1 MIVEVALPVP
11 MRGGFDYLLP
21 ESQPQPMPGARVRV
35 PFGSRQLV
43 GVITAIK
50 QDSDQ
55 PTDKLRQITTLLD
68 HKPVLSALMLDWLNW
83 ASRYYQHPVGDVIS
97 TALPARLRKGE
108 PAISQQSFWQL
119 TETGRAL
126 DSDSLT
132 RAPQQQAIVERL
144 RAGRCDDKTLKQEFS
159 AAIIRAVKEKQLIEA
174 TDDDCIPDTDWP
186 ARIRISGQLNANLE
200 QSLAITAINNQAQ
213 GFHPFLLEGVTGSG
227 KTEVYLQCIA
237 PLLQQGK
244 QILILVPEI
253 GLTPQTVARFE
264 QRFGIEVAVL
274 HSGLTDKERLT
285 VWQQAGLGETGMII
299 GTRSAIFTPL
309 ANPGMI
315 IVDEEHDGSYKQQD
329 GWRYHAR
336 DLAVVRA
343 RLENI
348 PLILGSATPSLET
361 LNNALT
367 GKYQHLSLK
376 QRAGGAKAVQHQ
388 VLDIKGQALDYG
400 LAKGMQQRIRLHL
413 QQGHQVMLFINRRGF
428 APALICHQC
437 GHVEEC
443 HSCERSFTL
452 HRQLNKLQCHHCG
465 DAKIVPSRCAACGHH
480 DLQPVGMGTEQ
491 LEHGIQRLFPE
502 YTAMRIDSDS
512 ARGKQKLHGLLDEI
526 NQGNSQLLIGTQ
538 ILAKGHHFPGVS
550 LVVILD
556 VDSALFSADYRAAEH
571 LAQLITQVAGR
582 AGRAQIQGELWLQ
595 THNPGHPLLQDLL
608 NNGYQHF
615 ARLALKERQF
625 AALPPYS
632 YQALFRSEAV
642 DGNLAYGFLEQV
654 KACLRQTDIS
664 LIGPL
669 PALMEKRQG
678 RYRMQLLLQSEKRT
692 GIQQWLSNMMTK
704 IEKLPLANKVR
715 WSLDMDPMDF
725 T

>member
-21 ESQPQPMPGARVRV
+21 EEIARPMPGARVRV
-35 PFGSRQLV
+35 PFGSRQLI

-50 QDSDQ
+50 QGSDQ
-55 PTDKLRQITTLLD
+55 PTDKLRQITALLD

-108 PAISQQSFWQL
+108 PAISQQTFWQL
-119 TETGRAL
+119 TETGRAP
-126 DSDSLT
+126 DSDSLK
-132 RAPQQQAIVERL
+132 RAPQQQALVEKL
-144 RAGRCDDKTLKQEFS
+144 KPGRCDEQTLKQQFS
-159 AAIIRAVKEKQLIEA
+159 AAIVRAVKEKALIEA
-174 TDDDCIPDTDWP
+174 VTDDPIPDTDWP
-186 ARIRISGQLNANLE
+186 ARIKISGQLSANLE
-200 QSLAITAINNQAQ
+200 QSLAITAVNNQAQ
-213 GFHPFLLEGVTGSG
+213 GFHTFLLEGVTGSG

-264 QRFGIEVAVL
+264 QRFGIDVAVL

-285 VWQQAGLGETGMII
+285 VWQRAGLGETGIII

-361 LNNALT
+361 LNNALI
-367 GKYQHLSLK
+367 GKYQHLLLK

-388 VLDIKGQALDYG
+388 VLDIKSQALDYG

-443 HSCERSFTL
+443 HRCERSFTL

-465 DAKIVPSRCAACGHH
+465 DARIVPSRCAACGHH

-538 ILAKGHHFPGVS
+538 ILAKGHHFPKVS

-632 YQALFRSEAV
+632 YQALFRSEAI
-642 DGNLAYGFLEQV
+642 DANLAYGFLEQV
-654 KACLRQTDIS
+654 KACLQQTDIS

-678 RYRMQLLLQSEKRT
+678 RYRMQLLLQSDKRT
-692 GIQQWLSNMMTK
+692 GIQQWLSNMMAR

>member
-11 MRGGFDYLLP
+11 LRGGFDYLLP
-21 ESQPQPMPGARVRV
+21 EGQPTPTPGCRVRV
-35 PFGSRQLV
+35 PFGSRQLS
-43 GVITAIK
+43 GVVVTIK
-50 QDSDQ
+50 QDSEQ
-55 PTDKLRQITTLLD
+55 PTAKLRQLSAVLD
-68 HKPVLSALMLDWLNW
+68 HQPILSERLLEWLNW
-83 ASRYYQHPVGDVIS
+83 ASRYYQHPLGDVIS
-97 TALPARLRKGE
+97 TALPARLRKGD
-108 PAISQQSFWQL
+108 AATIQQTCWQL
-119 TETGRAL
+119 TETGLAQ
-126 DSDSLT
+126 DSQSLK
-132 RAPQQQAIVERL
+132 RAPQQQALVERL
-144 RAGRCDDKTLKQEFS
+144 QSGRCDARTLKQAFS
-159 AAIIRAVKEKQLIEA
+159 ATVIRALEEKGLIETVEDEYVA
-174 TDDDCIPDTDWP
+174 DTDWP
-186 ARIRISGQLNANLE
+186 QRIHICGQLTPNLE
-200 QSLAITAINNQAQ
+200 QSLAITAVNNHAQ
-213 GFHPFLLEGVTGSG
+213 GFQCFLLEGVTGSG
-227 KTEVYLQCIA
+227 KTEVYLQTIA
-237 PLLQQGK
+237 PLLKQGR

-274 HSGLTDKERLT
+274 HSGLTDKERLR
-285 VWQQAGLGETGMII
+285 VWQQAGLGEVGIII

-343 RLENI
+343 RMEKV

-361 LNNALT
+361 LNNAL
-367 GKYQHLSLK
+367 GSRYQHLSLGK
-376 QRAGGAKAVQHQ
+376 RAGGANAVKHQ

-443 HSCERSFTL
+443 HRCERSFTL
-452 HRQLNKLQCHHCG
+452 HRQLKKLQCHHCG
-465 DAKIVPSRCAACGHH
+465 DAKVVPHRCAACGHP

-491 LEHGIQRLFPE
+491 LEQGIQRIFPD
-502 YTAMRIDSDS
+502 YSAMRIDSDS
-512 ARGKQKLHGLLDEI
+512 ARGKQKLHGLLEEI
-526 NQGNSQLLIGTQ
+526 NQGKSQLLIGTQ
-538 ILAKGHHFPGVS
+538 ILAKGHHFPRVS

-632 YQALFRSEAV
+632 YQALFRAEAV

-654 KACLRQTDIS
+654 KACLQPTDIT

-678 RYRMQLLLQSEKRT
+678 RYRMQLLLQSDKRT
-692 GIQQWLSNMMTK
+692 GIQQWLSNMMSN

>member
-11 MRGGFDYLLP
+11 MRGAFDYLSAGTEP
-21 ESQPQPMPGARVRV
+21 SPGCRVRV
-35 PFGSRQLV
+35 PFGTRHLV
-43 GVITAIK
+43 GVVVAIK
-50 QDSDQ
+50 DTSAQ
-55 PTDKLRQITTLLD
+55 PEDKLRPVQEVLD
-68 HKPVLSALMLDWLNW
+68 QQPVIGDTMQTWLQW
-83 ASRYYQHPVGDVIS
+83 ASRYYQHPLGEVMS

-108 PAISQQSFWQL
+108 SAITTELYYEL
-119 TETGRAL
+119 TSIGRDLEDDAL
-126 DSDSLT
+126 K
-132 RAPQQQAIVERL
+132 RAPKQHALITRL
-144 RAGRCDDKTLKQEFS
+144 RSARCRDKALKQDFS
-159 AAIIRAVKEKQLIEA
+159 AAVIKAAREKNWIDATPAPYQADTSWPEHLQLKGEL
-174 TDDDCIPDTDWP
+174 PP
-186 ARIRISGQLNANLE
+186 NLE
-200 QSLAITAINNQAQ
+200 QSLAITAVHNQLDRFAC
-213 GFHPFLLEGVTGSG
+213 FLLEGVTGSG
-227 KTEVYLQCIA
+227 KTEVYLQAIL

-244 QILILVPEI
+244 QVLILVPEI

-264 QRFGIEVAVL
+264 QRFAAPVAVL
-274 HSGLTDKERLT
+274 HSGLTDKERLD
-285 VWQQAGLGETGMII
+285 VWQQARQGEVGIVI

-309 ANPGMI
+309 ASPGMI

-343 RLENI
+343 RLENV

-361 LNNALT
+361 LNNALS
-367 GKYQHLSLK
+367 GKYQHLSLR

-388 VLDIKGQALDYG
+388 VLDIKGQTLDYG
-400 LAKGMQQRIRLHL
+400 LAKGLQQRIRLHL
-413 QQGHQVMLFINRRGF
+413 QLGHQVMLFINRRGF

-443 HSCERSFTL
+443 HRCERSYTL

-465 DAKIVPSRCAACGHH
+465 DAKKVPVRCAACGHH
-480 DLQPVGMGTEQ
+480 QLQPVGVGTEQ
-491 LEHGIQRLFPE
+491 LEQGIQGLFPE
-502 YTAMRIDSDS
+502 YDAMRIDSDS
-512 ARGKQKLHGLLDEI
+512 ARGKQKLHDMLDEI
-526 NQGNSQLLIGTQ
+526 NQGNRQILIGTQ
-538 ILAKGHHFPGVS
+538 ILAKGHHFPNVS
-550 LVVILD
+550 MVVILD

-582 AGRAQIQGELWLQ
+582 AGRAQVQGELWLQ

-625 AALPPYS
+625 ASLPPYS
-632 YQALFRSEAV
+632 SQALFRAEAV
-642 DGNLAYGFLEQV
+642 DSGLAYGFLEQV
-654 KACLRQTDIS
+654 KDCLRPTDIS

-678 RYRMQLLLQSEKRT
+678 RYRMQLLLQSEQRT
-692 GIQQWLSNMMTK
+692 GIQKWLSNMMSR